1 MTQIVSLF
9 NNQDEAGDAIKALSQ
24 ADLGEN
30 DVRILDEWAEEFD
43 KGVVD
48 VSAYNPYAGASESA
62 AVANLKTWTLNL
74 TEAEKAFFGEAV
86 KEGGA
91 LVVVEM
97 PDDANISYAK
107 KILEEQGG
115 QVTEK

>member
-9 NNQDEAGDAIKALSQ
+9 NNQDEAGEAIKALSR

-30 DVRILDEWAEEFD
+30 DVRMLDEWAEDFE
-43 KGVVD
+43 KGAVN

-62 AVANLKTWTLNL
+62 AVPNLRTRTLDL
-74 TEAEKAFFGEAV
+74 TDAEKAFFGETV

-107 KILEEQGG
+107 KILKEQGG